1 MKTKKENS
9 MKIINLLIILLFNL
23 IGTLLSLCYNYQW
36 IPREKG
42 VPITYYGLLYFCFIL
57 ISIFILNRIKQPF
70 ALIFLGVRVGIL
82 ISFVFSIIG
91 PLIFNPIA
99 FLQIH
104 NNIFLTIIIF
114 LFLSSLTTLNFI
126 IYPAVLLCCHY
137 SIIAMQKL
145 RNKIALKQQ

>member
-23 IGTLLSLCYNYQW
+23 IGTLLSLCYHFQW
-36 IPREKG
+36 VLRGKG

-82 ISFVFSIIG
+82 INFVLSIIG
-91 PLIFNPIA
+91 LLIFNPIA
-99 FLQIH
+99 LLQIH
-104 NNIFLTIIIF
+104 NNIFFTIII
-114 LFLSSLTTLNFI
+114 LFISSLATLNFI

-137 SIIAMQKL
+137 SIIAMQKV
-145 RNKIALKQQ
+145 RSKIALKQQ